1 MAAITLSNVTSQ
13 SAAQA
18 IPMAK
23 TAPVNAVPAVR
34 ESASLK
40 PDTVKLS
47 PAAQA
52 KMMHREGQIPAL
64 IAATL
69 GTNVSAVDGYLG
81 IKAAAATQATPTPMQ
96 AQPAEVAP
104 HSESSAQAAP
114 AQTNPPA
121 ATGQSPVPVA
131 K

>member
-13 SAAQA
+13 NAAQA
-18 IPMAK
+18 TTISK
-23 TAPVNAVPAVR
+23 TAPVHADSPVS
-34 ESASLK
+34 ESASLQ

-52 KMMHREGQIPAL
+52 KMMHRQGQSPAL

-81 IKAAAATQATPTPMQ
+81 IKAAATTQATPTPIQ
-96 AQPAEVAP
+96 GQPAEVPP

-114 AQTNPPA
+114 AQTNPLA
-121 ATGQSPVPVA
+121 ATVQSPVPVA